1 MNFTEFL
8 NQNVYIVSV
17 VLFIIGLFLKKTP
30 RIPNWSIPYILSII
44 GIVLCNLIL
53 SLGIDTTLQGILSA
67 GIAVYAHQLYKE
79 GKICISKENK

>member
-17 VLFIIGLFLKKTP
+17 VLFIIGLFLKRTP
-30 RIPNWSIPYILSII
+30 HIPNWSIPYILNII
-44 GIVLCNLIL
+44 GIIACNLIL
-53 SLGIDTTLQGILSA
+53 SLGVDATLQGILSA

-79 GKICISKENK
+79 GKICLTKEIK

>member
-53 SLGIDTTLQGILSA
+53 SLGIDATLQGILSA

-79 GKICISKENK
+79 GKICISKEDK